1 MQNFRREYHDE
12 MNRVQV
18 PPELVEKTRQ
28 AMHRKSQKSKK
39 PLRWAVILPTAAAV
53 MMTSATVLA
62 YNVTGSF
69 QSPWYHSRM
78 EAAENLP
85 EQAVNSIQNT
95 DEHDNLSV
103 TVTSVAGDENTTFL
117 NFTVKTLDGSP
128 LQELTELRRSDL
140 AAAGFEKAWLHCD
153 GYYYYLS
160 DFRIDTAETPN
171 QATFEA
177 LVGHATTDGGSY
189 QEAPRNL
196 VGKTGTLILE
206 NYQDFI
212 YSCEDVG
219 FLFENVGELYN
230 QMISEPSE
238 NFIKTG
244 NYAVYADN
252 LSAPSY
258 TIPAGNQHI
267 QFSNQFPNSYID
279 NIGFQQSGDLE
290 CQRDWLYISI
300 VPGSE
305 EDAEK
310 LKHLA
315 FQNID
320 TGEMLWGEN
329 IYGECLGPDDEESVQ
344 ELQKKREMNGG
355 RIVLALSR
363 FGDGSWTMEEQ
374 LLDLT
379 VEDLS
384 HYRLV
389 YNIQCEEKLLAEG
402 KWEIPVSM
410 DYENMF
416 KTITPN
422 QTLETST
429 GIWNI
434 EKITVR
440 TFSCEM
446 YGSFQG
452 DSAKNL
458 FGGSVLFV
466 MKDGTE
472 IPLGMKMSG
481 SCRKGAFDLHWTL
494 TTPIDLDQIESI
506 KIADNIIPFS

>member
-69 QSPWYHSRM
+69 RSPWYHSRM

-85 EQAVNSIQNT
+85 EQAVNFIQNT

-103 TVTSVAGDENTTFL
+103 TVTSVAGDEDITYVSFEVETL
-117 NFTVKTLDGSP
+117 NGAP
-128 LQELTELRRSDL
+128 LQECTSTSKSAL
-140 AAAGFEKAWLHCD
+140 ARNGFETAYLKCD
-153 GYYYYLS
+153 GKRYELNAYRTDSAEVPNHANFEAFVEGVDLS
-160 DFRIDTAETPN
+160 GKNGTLVLKNYADEVTTCENIDFAFADLGEVYHQMTAEPSKNFIQT
-171 QATFEA
+171 
-177 LVGHATTDGGSY
+177 GSY
-189 QEAPRNL
+189 
-196 VGKTGTLILE
+196 I
-206 NYQDFI
+206 
-212 YSCEDVG
+212 
-219 FLFENVGELYN
+219 
-230 QMISEPSE
+230 
-238 NFIKTG
+238 
-244 NYAVYADN
+244 VYADG
-252 LSAPSY
+252 SSVSSY
-258 TIPAGNQHI
+258 TIPAGSNHI
-267 QFSNQFPNSYID
+267 LFSEQFSDSYID
-279 NIGFQQSGDLE
+279 NIGFHRSGEKDCE
-290 CQRDWLYISI
+290 SDWLYISM
-300 VPGSE
+300 VPKNKKE
-305 EDAEK
+305 AQK
-310 LKHLA
+310 LQNLA

-320 TGEMLWGEN
+320 TGEIFSGAN
-329 IYGECLGPDDEESVQ
+329 IYGKCLGGNDESSVQ
-344 ELQKKREMNGG
+344 ELQKKREVNGE
-355 RIVLALSR
+355 RVVLALSR
-363 FGDGSWTMEEQ
+363 FYDTSLSSEEAIQ
-374 LLDLT
+374 DLT

-481 SCRKGAFDLHWTL
+481 SCGQGAFDLHWAL